1 MWTAAGKPADA
12 GTRPTV
18 APRFPNLFDP
28 DDPAVVEALTRECDQ
43 CKQPA
48 GALCVNHIRP
58 NHPLPGRLIHF
69 GRLR

>member
-1 MWTAAGKPADA
+1 MAHK
-12 GTRPTV
+12 
-18 APRFPNLFDP
+18 FPNLSDP
-28 DDPAVVEALTRECDQ
+28 DDPAVVEALTRKCDQ

-58 NHPLPGRLIHF
+58 NHPLPGRLVHF